1 MDFQQLTYSYDKVLG
16 NLTHMGEQLLVNK
29 ACKVYIP
36 VEYEFR
42 RLLTLGSKITT
53 LGIFLITLED
63 KYKAVFCAQAK
74 VSFIPTATTKVK
86 IGDDVYYEFYF
97 EEGSALLESTLFVK
111 DDTMPYF
118 IYNTFVDNG
127 ETPSFIR
134 YDQLLT
140 IFNESAHY
148 TGVKVGAHKGVF
160 ETVVA
165 TIARDAKDNMEE
177 YRRVIK
183 SYEDMYVNPPVYV
196 PLSDPIYTA
205 SNTIALISGAY
216 FENGLVTSLVKET
229 KRVEAIESVLLQQ

>member
-1 MDFQQLTYSYDKVLG
+1 MDFEQLTYSSEKVLDT
-16 NLTHMGEQLLVNK
+16 LTHLGEQLLVK
-29 ACKVYIP
+29 KPCKVYIP

-42 RLLTLGSKITT
+42 RLLTLGAKITT
-53 LGIFLITLED
+53 LGIFLITVED

-74 VSFIPTATTKVK
+74 VSFTPTATTKVK
-86 IGDDVYYEFYF
+86 IGDDSFYEFYF
-97 EEGSALLESTLFVK
+97 EEGAALLDSTLFVK

-127 ETPSFIR
+127 EVPAFIR

-140 IFNESAHY
+140 IFEESKHY
-148 TGVKVGAHKGVF
+148 TGVTVGAHKGVF

-177 YRRVIK
+177 YRRIIK
-183 SYEDMYVNPPVYV
+183 SYEDMDTNPPVFV